1 MSKNEKFKMVDECIN
16 YYEVGQIQDT
26 EFKITIKAP
35 ARFRKIWL
43 IKLDEL
49 TTSLKEIE
57 DLEEK

>member
-1 MSKNEKFKMVDECIN
+1 MVDECIN